1 LIISER
7 SECEQDSVSRR
18 NGDEDRCNGFEKRCE
33 PFQIITRLLEE
44 CGELAQEVSHFEG
57 SPTKLQKHG
66 EPSQEKFAKE
76 VLDVLRL
83 VFQVVEY
90 YDLEPALRQK
100 IRETHQQCQT
110 EGLL

>member
-1 LIISER
+1 MQTQAELEQLPALAKALER
-7 SECEQDSVSRR
+7 HFGGR
-18 NGDEDRCNGFEKRCE
+18 E

-57 SPTKLQKHG
+57 SPTKIQKHG
-66 EPSQEKFAKE
+66 EPSKEKFAKE

-83 VFQVVEY
+83 VFQIVDY
-90 YDLEPALRQK
+90 YELEPTLRQK
-100 IRETHQQCQT
+100 IRETQQKCKE

>member
-1 LIISER
+1 MYPKAMPEL
-7 SECEQDSVSRR
+7 EQLPALAHALS
-18 NGDEDRCNGFEKRCE
+18 KRFGGRG

-66 EPSQEKFAKE
+66 EPSKEKFAKE

-83 VFQVVEY
+83 VFQLVDF
-90 YDLEPALRQK
+90 YDLEPDLRQK
-100 IRETHQQCQT
+100 IHETHQRCLT